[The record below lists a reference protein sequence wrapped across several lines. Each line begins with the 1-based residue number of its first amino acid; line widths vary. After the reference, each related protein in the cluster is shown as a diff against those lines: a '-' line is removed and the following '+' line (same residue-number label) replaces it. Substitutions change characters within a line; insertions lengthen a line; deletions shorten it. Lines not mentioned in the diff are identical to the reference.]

1 MMLIFIETQFSPFN
15 NILMKTL
22 TLACTLLL
30 FLFTGSSFTGIPAPA
45 ENVNTAARARI
56 HATLRLSQVVAGIE
70 VTIPT
75 AIYSVQNQQTG
86 AYGTAID
93 PNRFDVEVQEGDVLY
108 LNSFDLP
115 LAIYYTVTAADVA
128 SGSIHVSILSL

>member
-1 MMLIFIETQFSPFN
+1 MR
-15 NILMKTL
+15 TL

-30 FLFTGSSFTGIPAPA
+30 LLFANSSFTSIPDPA
-45 ENVNTAARARI
+45 ENVNMDSRIRI
-56 HATLRLSQVVAGIE
+56 HATLRLSQIVAGIE

-75 AIYSVQNQQTG
+75 AIYSVQNQNTG

-93 PNRFDVEVQEGDVLY
+93 PNRFDVEVEEGDVLY

-115 LAIYYTVTAADVA
+115 LAIYYTVTAADIA
-128 SGSIHVSILSL
+128 LGSIHVSILS